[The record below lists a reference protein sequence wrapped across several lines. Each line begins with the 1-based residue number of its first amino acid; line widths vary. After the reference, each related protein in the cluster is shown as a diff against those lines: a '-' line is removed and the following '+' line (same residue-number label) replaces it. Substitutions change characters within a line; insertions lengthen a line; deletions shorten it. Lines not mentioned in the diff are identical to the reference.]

1 MAAVKERVGDVL
13 VVRLNRPERRNAF
26 NLDMARRVLEA
37 LDEGCSAGGVV
48 VTGSGGYF
56 SSGLDLVEIYGL
68 RTPEGSLEFFRTVNQ
83 VSRRIAECPRPVVAF
98 VNGPAIGYGVEMLYF
113 VDYAVAVKSAYFSL
127 PGIRYG
133 LMTATPVVAPL
144 VLGLRSR
151 SFLDWEFKLSAE
163 EALEWGLVQR
173 LADGEKE
180 GMELALGAARKIG
193 EVPNFKAIK
202 RHSKGFLRLVEKE
215 WEDFERSVAEAA
227 LSREVKSRI
236 ELFLK
241 RR

>member
-1 MAAVKERVGDVL
+1 M
-13 VVRLNRPERRNAF
+13 
-26 NLDMARRVLEA
+26 
-37 LDEGCSAGGVV
+37 
-48 VTGSGGYF
+48 
-56 SSGLDLVEIYGL
+56 
-68 RTPEGSLEFFRTVNQ
+68 
-83 VSRRIAECPRPVVAF
+83 
-98 VNGPAIGYGVEMLYF
+98 
-113 VDYAVAVKSAYFSL
+113 DYAVAVKSAYFSL

-173 LADGEKE
+173 LADGERE